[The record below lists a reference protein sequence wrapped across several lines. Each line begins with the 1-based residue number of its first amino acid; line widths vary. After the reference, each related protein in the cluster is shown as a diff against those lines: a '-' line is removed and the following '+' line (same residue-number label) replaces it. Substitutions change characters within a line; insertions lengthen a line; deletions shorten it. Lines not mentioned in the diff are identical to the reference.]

1 MKILFV
7 SSGKLGEVSY
17 LVKNQGISIE
27 KEGVDIDYFI
37 IQGGWRGYLRS
48 IRNIRRKFEEGNY
61 SLIHA
66 HYSFSAF
73 VATLAGRFPMVV
85 SLMGSDA
92 YASHFYRSVAK
103 FFYRHRWNAT
113 IVKSQE
119 MKEVLGMDRALVIPN
134 GVDTERY
141 REIPKLEAREK
152 IKYTKPG
159 KLVVF
164 VANPERHEKNFGL
177 AQQAVEAL
185 GDKEVELMAVYNTPN
200 ELVPYYMNAAD
211 ALILSSKWEGSPNV
225 IKEAMACNL
234 PIVSTHV
241 GDVRENTQ
249 GVKGC
254 FVCDRTAEALADG
267 LKRALQMEKSEG
279 RDRIFE
285 LQLDSQ
291 TVANRIVSI
300 YKEVIQQE

>member
-1 MKILFV
+1 MLKILFV
-7 SSGKLGEVSY
+7 SSGKLGKVNY

-27 KEGVDIDYFI
+27 KEGVVIDYFI

-48 IRNIRRKFEEGNY
+48 IPIIRKKFKEGDY

-66 HYSFSAF
+66 HYSLSAF
-73 VATLAGRFPMVV
+73 AATLAGRFPMVV

-92 YASHFYRSVAK
+92 YSSRFYRSVAK
-103 FFYRHRWNAT
+103 FFYRHRWNTT

-119 MKEVLGMDRALVIPN
+119 MKEVLVMDRALVIPN

-152 IKYTKPG
+152 IGYNKPG

-177 AQQAVEAL
+177 AQQAVEVL

-200 ELVPYYMNAAD
+200 DLIPYYMNAAD

-234 PIVSTHV
+234 PIVSTDV
-241 GDVRENTQ
+241 GDVRENTE

-254 FVCDRTAEALADG
+254 FVCDSTAEALADG
-267 LKRALQMEKSEG
+267 LRQALQMEKSGG

-285 LQLDSQ
+285 LKLDSQ
-291 TVANRIVSI
+291 TIAQRIIEVYRQVA
-300 YKEVIQQE
+300 Q